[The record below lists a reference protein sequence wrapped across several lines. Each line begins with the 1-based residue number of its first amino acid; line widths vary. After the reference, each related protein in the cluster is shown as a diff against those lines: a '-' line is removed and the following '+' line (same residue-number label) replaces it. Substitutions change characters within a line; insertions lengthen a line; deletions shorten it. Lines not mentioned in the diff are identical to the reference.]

1 MTDHEIEQRIKQ
13 SVEACTPDVLD
24 KIMSSCTSQS
34 APAEEPTPISSHRRW
49 SFPRMA
55 AIAAILVVIVAAS
68 FVFGRMS
75 GAPAGQTSVAS
86 VVSLDVNP
94 SIALNL
100 DADAIVLEAAA
111 LNADAQE
118 ILSGIPLEG
127 SHVNTAVSAI
137 IGSLLSHGYI
147 DELAN
152 SILISVEDSDAARG
166 ERLSAEI
173 TQDINEALSTASVNA
188 SVLSQYISGGETDN
202 VGALAQE
209 YGISH
214 GKAALIS
221 EIIEANPTYTFAE
234 LSALSVNDLNLILS
248 NPKNTVDSVT
258 SSGSASTGA
267 YISSDEA
274 LNAALADAGLT
285 SGDIFDV
292 DVEFDVDH
300 GRMIYDVEFC
310 SGSLEYEYEIDAA
323 DGSIVERPWH
333 VQQSEGGVVPPEE
346 SAAPSPSPAP
356 QTGDIGAEAAR
367 DIALQHAG
375 FSLGDIHDL
384 DIELDHDDGRLQYK
398 VDFNAGF
405 SEYEYEIDAATGTI
419 IEYDID
425 D

>member
-285 SGDIFDV
+285 SGDIFDI

-300 GRMIYDVEFC
+300 GRMIYDVEFR